1 MNSTHP
7 KKSRRALSTVPEGET
22 VRISEIEG
30 GRELR
35 RRLLEMGF
43 VPGAEIR
50 IVVNG
55 GGPVIVINGST
66 RTAIGKGMA
75 RNIFVI

>member
-1 MNSTHP
+1 MNPTYSPRT
-7 KKSRRALSTVPEGET
+7 KRTLSSVKEGET
-22 VRISEIEG
+22 VRISDIEG

-43 VPGAEIR
+43 IPGAEIM

-55 GGPVIVINGST
+55 GGPVIVIKGRT
-66 RTAIGKGMA
+66 RTAIGRGMA
-75 RNIFVI
+75 ENIFVV